1 LIFFV
6 LLTLLKAQYLNHLF
20 YSILCRFRR
29 RKSHR

>member
-1 LIFFV
+1 
-6 LLTLLKAQYLNHLF
+6 LTLLKAQYLNHLF